1 MRSIATLAAAVVLA
15 LAGGV
20 RADTIEQGLFQ
31 IDHTP
36 ELEDL
41 ARESAAVLASALETY
56 ANRLPAGAEPI
67 RVVLCNTLG
76 EFQQYAG
83 RMVTPSIVGV
93 AVPEKGIIA
102 LKAPHLVPGPTEYA
116 GTLRH
121 ELVHVLLA
129 RNVKEE
135 NLPRWLNE
143 GVAMLLAGEM
153 GWTGSMRVA
162 RMYVEGRVIE
172 YRDLQLVFLAPGQ
185 EMEFGDAYAQAQ
197 SMTHY
202 LFDRLGEER
211 FWEFVRSLAHRT
223 FAQALH
229 AELGLTPHEFWS
241 DWVATL
247 WKFALVF
254 GLVSGFTLFQAMA
267 LLTVWAYWRKRRQ
280 GRRILAAWE
289 EEAGDAGDHWDGEL
303 PREDDTASPW
313 KDDED
318 DERY

>member
-1 MRSIATLAAAVVLA
+1 MVVA
-15 LAGGV
+15 LAGAAEV
-20 RADTIEQGLFQ
+20 QTMERRLFRIEHG
-31 IDHTP
+31 P
-36 ELEDL
+36 ELEEL
-41 ARESAAVLASALETY
+41 ARTSADVLEAALDTY
-56 ANRLPAGAEPI
+56 TKRLPAGAELI
-67 RVVLCNTLG
+67 RVVICDTPG
-76 EFQQYAG
+76 QFQQYAG
-83 RMVTPSIVGV
+83 RMVTPAVVGV

-102 LKAPHLVPGPTEYA
+102 LKAPDLVPGPTDYV

-143 GVAMLLAGEM
+143 GVAMLLAGEI
-153 GWTGSMRVA
+153 GWTASMRVA
-162 RMYVEGRVIE
+162 RMYVEGRIIE

-197 SMTHY
+197 SMTRF

-211 FWEFVRSLAHRT
+211 FWGVIRSLQRRT
-223 FAQALH
+223 FAEALQ

-247 WKFALVF
+247 WKVALVF
-254 GLVSGFTLFQAMA
+254 GLVSGFTAFQVMA
-267 LLTVWAYWRKRRQ
+267 LLTVCAYWRKRRQ

-289 EEAGDAGDHWDGEL
+289 EETGGMDEHWDGEL
-303 PREDDTASPW
+303 PQEDDTVPPW
-313 KDDED
+313 DDDEYD
-318 DERY
+318 QRH